1 MVGTGINPHL
11 FRSKKMGKENKS
23 KTDNLGWIKALIFP
37 QKSKPNTTLPPAKV
51 EAPATPQQPPSGLP
65 QPARVTLTKPAT
77 SAGVA
82 PSKLSQPTQQPDPVT
97 APENTPP
104 SAPEEKFEEPA
115 PIQTEPQPPAT
126 PKKRKF
132 LPAFWTVASIL
143 SMIVNVILIIILLI
157 LGRELFTLKAL
168 VGDELLGGLYNNF
181 VLMDEAHIKTTI
193 LVETEVPVQFTLP
206 VVTDTTVR
214 LTEDTRIDGARVTL
228 STGGLNIISA
238 PTNIILPAGT
248 NLPIALNITV
258 PVDTTIPI
266 VLEVPV
272 DIPLTETELHEPF
285 VGLQDVVGP
294 YYKMLAD
301 LPNAQE
307 IPLCKSATW
316 LCKIFFR
323 IE

>member
-1 MVGTGINPHL
+1 
-11 FRSKKMGKENKS
+11 MGKENKA
-23 KTDNLGWIKALIFP
+23 KTDNLGWIKALLFP
-37 QKSKPNTTLPPAKV
+37 QKSKPITNAQPAKV
-51 EAPATPQQPPSGLP
+51 EAPSPAEQTLPNQPAPETVSPPPAQPTRIKLIQPATPASATPPATPQPP
-65 QPARVTLTKPAT
+65 QQHHAPAT
-77 SAGVA
+77 AEA
-82 PSKLSQPTQQPDPVT
+82 
-97 APENTPP
+97 TPP
-104 SAPEEKFEEPA
+104 SAE
-115 PIQTEPQPPAT
+115 TPPAT
-126 PKKRKF
+126 ENQPEKPSQKRNF

-143 SMIVNVILIIILLI
+143 SIIINVIFIIILLI
-157 LGRELFTLKAL
+157 LGRELFTLKTL
-168 VGDELLGGLYNNF
+168 VGDQLLGGLYNNF

-248 NLPIALNITV
+248 DLPIALNITV

-266 VLEVPV
+266 VLQVPV
-272 DIPLTETELHEPF
+272 DIPLAETELHQPF

-294 YYKMLAD
+294 YYKMLDD
-301 LPNAQE
+301 LPDAQE
-307 IPLCKSATW
+307 IPLCKSAAW
-316 LCKIFFR
+316 LCRIFFR

>member
-1 MVGTGINPHL
+1 
-11 FRSKKMGKENKS
+11 MGKENKAT
-23 KTDNLGWIKALIFP
+23 TDNLGWIKALLFP
-37 QKSKPNTTLPPAKV
+37 QKSKPITTLPPAKF
-51 EAPATPQQPPSGLP
+51 EAPATPQQTPPGQP

-77 SAGVA
+77 SASLT
-82 PSKLSQPTQQPDPVT
+82 PSNLSQPTQQPDPVT
-97 APENTPP
+97 APDNTPP

-115 PIQTEPQPPAT
+115 PIQTEPPPPAT
-126 PKKRKF
+126 PKKRNF
-132 LPAFWTVASIL
+132 LPAFWTVASVL
-143 SMIVNVILIIILLI
+143 SLIVNVILIIILLI

-168 VGDELLGGLYNNF
+168 VGDQLLGGLYNNF

-193 LVETEVPVQFTLP
+193 LVETEIPVQFTLP
-206 VVTDTTVR
+206 VVTDTTVQ

-272 DIPLTETELHEPF
+272 DIPLNETELHEPF

-294 YYKMLAD
+294 YYKMLDD

-316 LCKIFFR
+316 LCRIFFR
-323 IE
+323 ID